1 MPITPNNT
9 GAWDNNAIKFP
20 ELTQAIVETP
30 MDAFDWRTLLQ
41 YHKSNTNRVI
51 IPIED
56 GCSTAVVDRVGEGA
70 EIPMNFSPIVGQEIV
85 AYKIGRGFMVSHEM
99 SAYEQIPVIDQRK
112 KRLNWELYNTCYT
125 DIAAVIG
132 AGVPVGNIIA
142 TTVTSLGNDGTV
154 FTIAGSIGQYDL
166 INGERLLEEA
176 YVGLTNDIVLL
187 VNPVG
192 HQQIRRLPHYSS
204 VNQYGEQ
211 SYMTGMRGY
220 VEGCKVVVSNLV
232 PDGVAYMIATDPM
245 SWRETQF
252 TPVGYFVESRP
263 IEVLNR
269 PYQERD
275 SFGVFAVW
283 EYGVAVT
290 FGEKIVKL
298 TYTGY
303 S

>member
-1 MPITPNNT
+1 MPANNT
-9 GAWDNNAIKFP
+9 GTWDNNAIKFP
-20 ELTQAIVETP
+20 QLLQQIVETP

-41 YHKSNTNRVI
+41 YHKSDTNRVVV
-51 IPIED
+51 PIEK

-70 EIPMNFSPIVGQEIV
+70 EIPMNFSPIEGQEIV
-85 AYKIGRGFMVSHEM
+85 TYKIGRGFMVTHEM
-99 SAYEQIPVIDQRK
+99 SQYEQIPVIDQRK

-125 DIAAVIG
+125 DIAFAIG
-132 AGVPVGNIIA
+132 AAVPPAHIIA
-142 TTVTSLGNDGTV
+142 ATGTSLGNDGTE
-154 FTIAGSIGQYDL
+154 FTIPNTIGQYDL
-166 INGERLLEEA
+166 INGLRLLEEA
-176 YVGLTNDIVLL
+176 YKGLSNSIVLM

-192 HQQIRRLPHYSS
+192 LQQIRRLPHYSS

-211 SYMTGMRGY
+211 SYMNGKRGS
-220 VEGCKVVVSNLV
+220 VEGCQLIVSNLV

-245 SWRETQF
+245 SWRDTQF
-252 TPVGYFVESRP
+252 TPVGYWVESRP
-263 IEVLNR
+263 IDVMNR

-283 EYGVAVT
+283 EYGVGIT
-290 FGEKIVKL
+290 YSKGIVKL